1 MKQLLAKL
9 LKPLQRGGKGG
20 SKTSLPRITN
30 ETLAE
35 DREAVLTKGK
45 RYKYPVQQ
53 TKKRTVIVSGI
64 LVVLL
69 LAITSAFIWS
79 QLYVW
84 QSTSA
89 FMHRVTQILPLPVGK
104 VDGETVLYRD
114 YLTHLRSSLYY
125 LSEKESVNL
134 QSDSGQRQ
142 VAYQQRQAMNRV
154 LEQAL
159 VRKIARQEGISVSN
173 QEVKQFIDNQIES
186 NEIGATRENF
196 QDVIEEYYDWTFFQ
210 YEQSVKEGLLKQK
223 VTSALAKE
231 AEQTAEQV
239 LAQLAKENGPEFSE
253 LAKQYS
259 DDAATKQN
267 GGDVGFVP
275 SDAPGQDDLAETAS
289 ELKKNQVSEII
300 ESTDGLY
307 IIKTLGKRD
316 DQVRYAQIF
325 IRFDAFEERF
335 NNLRQEGK
343 VQEYIDVPESPEAT
357 PQR

>member
-1 MKQLLAKL
+1 MKQVLARL
-9 LKPLQRGGKGG
+9 LKPLKRGGKGG

-35 DREAVLTKGK
+35 DREAVLAKGK

-69 LAITSAFIWS
+69 LVATSAFIWS

-104 VDGETVLYRD
+104 IEGQTVLYRD

-142 VAYQQRQAMNRV
+142 LAYQKRQAMDRV

-159 VRKIARQEGISVSN
+159 VRKVARQEGISVSN
-173 QEVKQFIDNQIES
+173 QEVQEFINNQIES
-186 NEIGATRENF
+186 NEIGATRDNF
-196 QDVIEEYYDWTFFQ
+196 QEVIEEYYDWTFAQ

-223 VTSALAKE
+223 VTTALADE
-231 AEQTAEQV
+231 AQQTAEEILQ
-239 LAQLAKENGPEFSE
+239 QLAREDGPEFSE
-253 LAKQYS
+253 LVNQYS

-275 SDAPGQDDLAETAS
+275 ANAPGQEDLAETAS
-289 ELKKNQVSEII
+289 NLKKNQVSEII

-307 IIKTLGKRD
+307 IIKTLDKRD
-316 DQVRYAQIF
+316 DEVRYAQIF

-335 NNLRQEGK
+335 NTLREAGK
-343 VQEYIDVPESPEAT
+343 VREYIEVPESPQAA
-357 PQR
+357 PQE